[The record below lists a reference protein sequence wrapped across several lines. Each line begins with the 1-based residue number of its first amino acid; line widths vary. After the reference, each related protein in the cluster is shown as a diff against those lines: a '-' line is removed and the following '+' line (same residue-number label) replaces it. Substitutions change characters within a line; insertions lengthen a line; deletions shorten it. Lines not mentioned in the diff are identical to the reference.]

1 LKSVGVS
8 GIFCLLVGAI
18 LSNQAYAQSDTVWLQ
33 EVVVSANDPAKY
45 LPGGKQQIFTTD
57 SVALQNLAQ
66 VIEDQVPVYF
76 IQYGAPG
83 QLSSIN
89 LRGLGA
95 SRTSLRWQGMEI
107 NSFTLG
113 QTDFSEIAAGS
124 GDLIKIQYGGV
135 GAMFGNGALGGTV
148 DISSQPG
155 YNKGHSVALNSSVG
169 SYGYWG
175 TSVNYRYSNKKLSSS
190 TKLFQRQAQN
200 DFKYEL
206 AGSEHRQGNAGF
218 QHYGISQDLTYI
230 VNGYHLLSAH
240 FWYNKH
246 ERDIQP
252 NKNDFS
258 GDDELQ
264 SENSRI
270 ALSWQWNANNW
281 LGKLQGGFTDDLQVY
296 NHSERTRLY
305 RWFGSYEVEWKQ
317 SKAWTLRTGGN
328 LNYLK
333 PKVDSYQDNTKE
345 TRSELF
351 ASAIWEQLKNV
362 SVGMSIRTPMAN
374 GEFKTISPLFSGEY
388 RFFTSQCLK
397 LSADLQVGKSYRLPT
412 LNDLYWSPGGNPD
425 LKAETSNNFELGLDM
440 KLIKHKW
447 TLLTNAR
454 LFRHKVDNWIIWI
467 PGGRDENSD
476 GEITSFWY
484 PDNIREVLATGI
496 EYRQT
501 VNWQL
506 PLPAWRTSL
515 DVNGVF
521 NKAVNKNTLS
531 PVDRSKDKQLPYT
544 PLHVINGSWKWFY
557 GKWNLGVV
565 AQFRSKRFMETNN
578 ELTPLPKYTLWR
590 FQVGK
595 TGSLGSLDWGLQFL
609 VNNAFN
615 EIYETFENRAMP
627 GRNYQ
632 LNISITFN

>member
-1 LKSVGVS
+1 
-8 GIFCLLVGAI
+8 
-18 LSNQAYAQSDTVWLQ
+18 
-33 EVVVSANDPAKY
+33 VVISANDPAKY
-45 LPGGKQQIFTTD
+45 LPGGKQQTFNTD
-57 SVALQNLAQ
+57 TVVLQNLAQ

-113 QTDFSEIAAGS
+113 QTDFSEIASGS
-124 GDLIKIQYGGV
+124 GDLIKIQNGGV
-135 GAMFGNGALGGTV
+135 GAMFGNGALGGTI
-148 DISSQPG
+148 DISSQLR
-155 YNKGHSVALNSSVG
+155 YNKGHSVAWNSSLG
-169 SYGYWG
+169 SYGYRG

-190 TKLFQRQAQN
+190 TKLFRRQAN
-200 DFKYEL
+200 NNFKYEL
-206 AGSEHRQGNAGF
+206 AGTEYRQGNAGF
-218 QHYGISQDLTYI
+218 QHYGVAQDLSYLI
-230 VNGYHLLSAH
+230 NKSHQLSLH

-246 ERDIQP
+246 DREIQP

-270 ALSWQWNANNW
+270 ALSWQWNVNN
-281 LGKLQGGFTDDLQVY
+281 LSGKFQGGFTDDLQIY
-296 NHSERTRLY
+296 NRFERTRLY
-305 RWFGSYEVEWKQ
+305 RWFGSYEVEWEQ
-317 SKAWTLRTGGN
+317 SEAWILRTGGN
-328 LNYLK
+328 FNYLR
-333 PKVDSYQDNTKE
+333 PKVDSYQENTKE

-351 ASAIWEQLKNV
+351 ASAIWKKFKNV
-362 SVGMSIRTPMAN
+362 SVGMSLRSPMVN
-374 GEFKTISPLFSGEY
+374 GEFKAMSPLFSGEY
-388 RFFTSQCLK
+388 IFFTSKSLK
-397 LSADLQVGKSYRLPT
+397 LFADLQVGKSYRLPT

-425 LKAETSNNFELGLDM
+425 LKAETSDNFEMGLEM
-440 KLIKHKW
+440 KLNKDQW
-447 TLLTNAR
+447 TLLANAR

-467 PGGRDENSD
+467 PGGRDENPD
-476 GEITSFWY
+476 GGITSFWY
-484 PDNIREVLATGI
+484 PDNIREVLASGV
-496 EYRQT
+496 EYQQT

-506 PLPAWRTSL
+506 PGSAWRTSL
-515 DVNGVF
+515 DISGVF
-521 NKAVNKNTLS
+521 NNAVNKNTLS

-544 PLHVINGSWKWFY
+544 PVHVINSSWKLFY

-565 AQFRSKRFMETNN
+565 SQFRSQRFVETNN
-578 ELTPLPKYTLWR
+578 ELPALPKYTLWR
-590 FQVGK
+590 FQAGR

-632 LNISITFN
+632 LNITITYN